1 MLDVSRFD
9 RVIGRPGRRG
19 LYESHYLKANAP
31 GEAGALWIKYC
42 LLLPTAELPPAA
54 ELWAVVWDGP
64 GRQPVVVKESLP
76 LDGFRFGESAL
87 AFDGPNVHLDAAHAT
102 GKLASAG
109 HTIAWDLTLESPEP
123 ALAHYHHARL
133 YDGGF
138 PKKKIITPVPRARLR
153 GWIEVD
159 GRRIDLGGWTGFR
172 GHNWGS
178 EHAYAYAY
186 GNCNRWDDPS
196 EDLVLDGFTARIRL
210 GKRFLSPWLS
220 AAVGRRAGRD
230 LEWNRPLGWLA
241 RGSSV
246 DFPRW
251 RLRLSQGG
259 SRLEADWEA
268 NPADLA
274 GLRYFHPDGRVSY
287 CYNTKYARL
296 DVRLTESDGRQARL
310 SSRAAELEFLYPEPV
325 PGIPLHGNIGFPR

>member
-9 RVIGRPGRRG
+9 RVIGQPGRHG

-31 GEAGALWIKYC
+31 GDGGALWIKYC
-42 LLLPTAELPPAA
+42 LLLPTAALPPVA

-64 GRQPVVVKESLP
+64 GRQPVVVKESHP
-76 LDGFRFGESAL
+76 LEGFRLGDGAL
-87 AFDGPNVHLDAAHAT
+87 AFDGAGVHLDPARAT
-102 GKLASAG
+102 GRLSSGG
-109 HTIAWDLTLESPEP
+109 HTIAWALTLGAPEA
-123 ALAHYHHARL
+123 ALAHYHHPRL

-138 PKKKIITPVPRARLR
+138 PKKKIVTPAPRLR
-153 GWIEVD
+153 LGGWLEID
-159 GRRIDLGGWTGFR
+159 GRRVEADGWTGFR

-186 GNCNRWDDPS
+186 GNCNLWDEPG

-210 GKRFLSPWLS
+210 GRRLLSPWLS
-220 AAVGRRAGRD
+220 AGVGRRGGAD

-241 RGSSV
+241 RGSRV
-246 DFPRW
+246 EFPRW
-251 RLRLSQGG
+251 RLRLARGA
-259 SRLEADWEA
+259 SRLAADFEAS
-268 NPADLA
+268 PADLA

-296 DVRLTESDGRQARL
+296 DAQITEADGRVVRRA
-310 SSRAAELEFLYPEPV
+310 SRSAELEFLFPDPL
-325 PGIPLHGNIGFPR
+325 PGIPLHGNLGFPR